1 MISPDKLPYTMI
13 KAFENERRFALD
25 DSSFD
30 AFEYLSQKLQHKNS
44 STLRKIA
51 GPHSSRCGAK
61 LGVEDA
67 IILMTEM
74 NDYRLIEY
82 IREDCIRR
90 KKEHQQLNLFSQPLR
105 TL

>member
-1 MISPDKLPYTMI
+1 MISPDKLLYTMI
-13 KAFENERRFALD
+13 KSYESEERFRRD
-25 DSSFD
+25 DPSFD
-30 AFEYLSQKLQHKNS
+30 AFEFLSNKLSHKNS

-67 IILMTEM
+67 IVLMTEM

-90 KKEHQQLNLFSQPLR
+90 KKETLQLNLFSQPLR